1 MNSMHPSKASC
12 CISFLAAVLL
22 AAFLPQVAGAQ
33 TTCDEDLT
41 CQFLSCRSPAKGVP
55 AAVWGELRPV
65 DTGTLP
71 TDRDSTDFNEFNPPP
86 GPLETAAPFWVSL
99 DIENNW
105 IFAAVDSG
113 LHIWNAAN
121 PTNPSRTAAIG
132 RAAFPVWTTDP
143 HLARPVLDV
152 DAPPGN
158 DNVVAVALGTNGIAA
173 GLAVFNTSSK
183 TSPAA
188 RYADIDKNVQQVW
201 ATRIGGTDYAFSA
214 TKGDGLLAYNLTS
227 AQGRTTLCTEDTPV
241 SSCGVYVSRAGS
253 RSSFSYIDGV
263 TNGAS
268 TFVVASSGGVAQG
281 LEAWNVS
288 NPAAPVQVLNVT
300 GTEFIHGVA
309 LWRAGSSY
317 YLATRATSGSGTQA
331 RIYNV
336 SCIATGSCSG
346 LGSPIWTFAMPSSGA
361 SLFVTY
367 SESDGRRFV
376 YFGHVD
382 RCNSG
387 LQTEWLFDVS
397 NAAAPFDI
405 TPPSGLVSGE
415 PTGYWGWYYRRN
427 PTGFNWVMP
436 RMGKFNGRYFY
447 RAALGILDIH
457 ELTSGGPPTAS
468 FTHSPSPLYAGQAA
482 TFLDT
487 SIGVPNT
494 WSWTFQG
501 GTPGSSTQQNPT
513 GVVFSTPGAKQVTLA
528 VTNNFGN
535 DSDTQTVTV
544 LDPAPTVASVSV
556 SPNPAFVCQP
566 ITFTANSVTGFPTPT
581 LSWVVGQP
589 SLPPTATGGNVNPFV
604 WNSTGASAG
613 IYNATVTAANTSGS
627 VQATSPNLTLNAL
640 PSLPS
645 AGSFT
650 PTNDAFTGGTVEF
663 NVNVP
668 GATEWCWSF
677 GDGSSFPTGCTTNP
691 ALFSNDPIAGPN
703 PTHSYSAVNTYL
715 VTVQVKNCIE
725 AARTSATLSVNI
737 TQVAPLIAEFSAQG
751 LFPTGNGYFGNAG
764 TITFTDSSQG
774 NPDFYDYDWDGDG
787 QYDQAN
793 QANPVTSH
801 TYAAGTYQPKLRIRR
816 GAESNVYTHPQIQLQ
831 AGGGGGTPSLSVT
844 GPSSGTV
851 GASLTYSATVS
862 NCSPQ
867 PSSFSWTVPADGT
880 ISGSSSGASIQV
892 SFASAGSKT
901 VSASAGSGGCSGSS
915 GLSASKGVT
924 ISQTTGGGG
933 GTLAAAFTFT
943 PASPG
948 VGQSVSFDAA
958 TSTGSPTAYSWN
970 FGDGT
975 TANGAQAS
983 HAFTQASTYT
993 VTLQISKPDSSCSFG
1008 FCTASAT
1015 HSVVVGGGG
1024 GCGTSCVTASFTTSA
1039 PCDAF
1044 ICRADTGQVV
1054 SFTSTSTN
1062 AAGHEWSFGD
1072 GGTANGVTVTHT
1084 FSQAGPITVILT
1096 ARDAQNNT
1104 ATASRLF
1111 EISQPA
1117 VTDRTLILPWVADTE
1132 GTIVQTTDLYVTNPG
1147 STEMQL
1153 EVTFRKRGLVAEE
1166 NPPTVTRT
1174 IPAKGTLFVAD
1185 CVQALFDRT
1194 NTFGFLVIVAKNSS
1208 VEPVASA
1215 LNRTFQTDGSTY
1227 GQLIPGLTLSEVD
1240 ALGGSNGRQVI
1251 LGLHD
1256 TNERLGLF
1264 GLTNPHET
1272 PALYRL
1278 RFTDRLG
1285 NVISQTSGELGIGPW
1300 GQKQFQP
1307 QELRDDYDVQGLED
1321 FRVEVVQ
1328 TTGNDLVAYTDL
1340 IRLGTED
1347 PSFVQTSK
1355 SSVARIFL
1363 LAASSTP
1370 AFNNA
1375 LFQSDVLLANPTS
1388 DVMQLDVTY
1397 RNLGPNATASAPQ
1410 TITLLPNETQRITNV
1425 LSTLFGLNNNVG
1437 LLTFD
1442 SDGVNGSFPM
1452 IHGETYQNGGSSNR
1466 YGFFMPARSEQEVVN
1481 SGQRSFLTGLRQQDG
1496 EASTTLWLLNP
1507 GTDLAVYTLLY
1518 HGVDGTELGRTE
1530 NFFVPAGAVRQ
1541 INPGAHPLPAGGTAQ
1556 PFSVEIEVVGGQLIA
1571 AGQVVIN
1578 QSNDP
1583 AYVTGSRR

>member
-1 MNSMHPSKASC
+1 MPQIAS
-12 CISFLAAVLL
+12 
-22 AAFLPQVAGAQ
+22 AQ
-33 TTCDEDLT
+33 TPCDEDLT
-41 CQFLSCRSPAKGVP
+41 CQYLSCRAPAKGVP

-65 DTGTLP
+65 DTGVLP
-71 TDRDSTDFNEFNPPP
+71 TDRDSTDFDEFDPPP

-99 DIENNW
+99 DIENSW
-105 IFAAVDSG
+105 IFAAVDTG

-121 PTNPSRTAAIG
+121 PASPTRSAAIG

-173 GLAVFNTSSK
+173 GLAVFNTTSK

-188 RYADIDKNVQQVW
+188 RYADTDKNVQQVW
-201 ATRIGGTDYAFSA
+201 ATNIGGADYAFTA
-214 TKGDGLLAYNLTS
+214 TKGDGLLVYNLS
-227 AQGRTTLCTEDTPV
+227 LAQARTTLCTEDTPT
-241 SSCGVYVSRAGS
+241 STCGVYVGRVGS

-263 TNGAS
+263 TSGTS
-268 TFVVASSGGVAQG
+268 SFVVASSGGVAQG
-281 LEAWNVS
+281 LEIWNVS
-288 NPAAPVQVLNVT
+288 NPAAPVQVLTVT
-300 GTEFIHGVA
+300 GSEFIHGVA

-317 YLATRATSGSGTQA
+317 YLATRVTSGSGTQA

-336 SCIATGSCSG
+336 SCISTASCSG
-346 LGSPIWTFAMPSSGA
+346 LGSPNWTFAMPSSGA
-361 SLFVTY
+361 GLFVTY

-397 NAAAPFDI
+397 NPGAPFDI
-405 TPPSGLVSGE
+405 TPPPGLVGGE

-436 RMGKFNGRYFY
+436 RMGKFSGRYFY
-447 RAALGILDIH
+447 RAALGIFDIH

-468 FTHSPSPLYAGQAA
+468 FTYSPNPLYAGQPAS
-482 TFLDT
+482 FQDT

-513 GVVFSTPGAKQVTLA
+513 GVVFATPGSKQVTLA

-535 DSDTQTVTV
+535 DSDTQNITV
-544 LDPAPTVASVSV
+544 LDPTPTVASVTV

-566 ITFTANSVTGFPTPT
+566 ITFTATNLTGFPTPT
-581 LSWVVGQP
+581 LSWTVGQP
-589 SLPPTATGGNVNPFV
+589 SLPPTATAGNVNPFI
-604 WNSTGASAG
+604 WNSTGAAAG
-613 IYNATVTAANTSGS
+613 TYNATVTATNTAGTA
-627 VQATSPNLTLNAL
+627 QATSPSLTLNAL
-640 PSLPS
+640 PTLPS

-650 PTNDAFTGGTVEF
+650 PTNDAFTGGTVQF
-663 NVNVP
+663 HVNVP

-677 GDGSSFPTGCTTNP
+677 GDGSTFPTGCTTSGI
-691 ALFSNDPIAGPN
+691 FSNDPIAGPN
-703 PTHSYSAVNTYL
+703 PSHSYAAVNTYQ

-725 AARTSATLSVNI
+725 GARTSAPLGVNI
-737 TQVAPLIAEFSAQG
+737 TQVAPLIADFAAQG
-751 LFPTGNGYFGNAG
+751 LFCTGTGCFGNAG
-764 TITFTDSSQG
+764 TINFTDNSQG

-787 QYDQAN
+787 QFEQAN
-793 QANPVTSH
+793 RTTPATSH
-801 TYAAGTYQPKLRIRR
+801 SYGVGTFSPKLRIRR
-816 GAESNVYTHPQIQLQ
+816 GAESNTFTHRPISLST
-831 AGGGGGTPSLSVT
+831 GGGGNPPALSVT
-844 GPSSGTV
+844 GPSSGNV
-851 GASLTYSATVS
+851 GASLSYSATVS

-867 PSSFSWTVPADGT
+867 PSSFNWTVPADGT
-880 ISGSSSGASIQV
+880 INGSSTGASIQV

-901 VSASAGSGGCSGSS
+901 ISVTAGTGGCSGSS
-915 GLSASKGVT
+915 GLTANKGVT
-924 ISQTTGGGG
+924 INQTTGGG
-933 GTLAAAFTFT
+933 GTLAASFTFS
-943 PASPG
+943 PASPA

-958 TSTGSPTAYSWN
+958 ASTGSPTAYSWN
-970 FGDGT
+970 FGDNATGG
-975 TANGAQAS
+975 GAQAS
-983 HAFTQASTYT
+983 HTYTQAGTYT
-993 VTLQISKPDSSCSFG
+993 VTLQISKPDTSCSFG
-1008 FCTASAT
+1008 FCTAST
-1015 HSVVVGGGG
+1015 TRSVVVGGGS
-1024 GCGTSCVTASFTTSA
+1024 GCGASCPAASFTTSA

-1044 ICRADTGQVV
+1044 VCRADVGQSV

-1062 AAGHEWSFGD
+1062 TSSHDWNFGD
-1072 GGTANGVTVTHT
+1072 GDSASGVTVTHT
-1084 FSQAGPITVILT
+1084 FDQAGPFTVTLT
-1096 ARDAQNNT
+1096 ARDGQNNT
-1104 ATASRLF
+1104 STANRLF

-1147 STEMQL
+1147 TTAMQV
-1153 EVTFRKRGLVAEE
+1153 EITFRKRGLVAED
-1166 NPPTVTRT
+1166 NPPVVTRT

-1185 CVQALFDRT
+1185 CVQALFNRT
-1194 NTFGFLVIVAKNSS
+1194 NTFGFLAIVAKNSS
-1208 VEPVASA
+1208 LEPVASG
-1215 LNRTFQTDGSTY
+1215 LNRTFQADGSTY
-1227 GQLIPGLTLSEVD
+1227 GQLIPGLTLTEID
-1240 ALGGSNGRQVI
+1240 ALGGANGRQVI

-1256 TNERLGLF
+1256 TNERLSLF
-1264 GLTNPHET
+1264 GLTNSHQT

-1285 NVISQTSGELGIGPW
+1285 NVFSQSAELGIGPW

-1307 QELRDDYDVQGLED
+1307 QELRDDYGVQGLED

-1328 TTGNDLVAYTDL
+1328 TAGNDLVAYTDL

-1347 PSFVQTSK
+1347 PSFVQASK
-1355 SSVARIFL
+1355 SNLAKIYL

-1375 LFQSDVLLANPTS
+1375 LFQSDVLLANPTP

-1397 RNLGPNATASAPQ
+1397 RNLGPNATPSAPQ

-1442 SDGVNGSFPM
+1442 SDGANGSFPM
-1452 IHGETYQNGGSSNR
+1452 IHGETYQNGGPSNR
-1466 YGFFMPARSEQEVVN
+1466 YGFFMPARNEQEIVS

-1507 GTDLAVYTLLY
+1507 GTDLAVYTLIY
-1518 HGVDGTELGRTE
+1518 HGVDGSELGRT
-1530 NFFVPAGAVRQ
+1530 NDFFVPAGAVRQ
-1541 INPGAHPLPAGGTAQ
+1541 INPGAHPLPAGGTAD
-1556 PFSVEIEVVGGQLIA
+1556 PFSVEIQVVGGQLIA

-1578 QSNDP
+1578 RSNDP
-1583 AYVTGSRR
+1583 AYVLGSRR